1 MKPSLR
7 GYTIEEIAENLL
19 IMKGFEIKERRK
31 DVIRGNVPIA
41 EIDIL
46 AEKEGELYAVEVKA
60 GRISLTDIR
69 QAYTNA
75 VLINAKPL
83 IIGRG
88 YSDKASEEAAKALN
102 IDVIILDDY
111 LSFTSLEELEASIDQ
126 VIVKNLLELFSFNIK
141 NITSTDL
148 KTIEVLANSKTFS
161 EAADKLSV
169 DKRTLGNIIKDM
181 KGRGILTFTRSFNT
195 IRLQA
200 NIISKLA
207 FFYMLLNKICENT
220 LKEA

>member
-7 GYTIEEIAENLL
+7 GYSIEEIAENLL

-31 DVIRGNVPIA
+31 DIVVGGVPIA

-46 AEKEGELYAVEVKA
+46 AEKEGELYAIEVKA
-60 GRISLTDIR
+60 GRVSLTDIR
-69 QAYTNA
+69 QVYANA

-141 NITSTDL
+141 NITSIDL
-148 KTIEVLANSKTFS
+148 KTIDVLANSKTFS
-161 EAADKLSV
+161 EAADRLSV

-181 KGRGILTFTRSFNT
+181 RERGILTFTRSFNT

-207 FFYMLLNKICENT
+207 FFYMLINKIYKNT